1 MRVKATTSF
10 AGAEISMFHGEV
22 CDVPDDIAAPLL
34 ECGYLEAV
42 EAGAAGTA
50 GANSDDKTASGQLT
64 LEQLK
69 KMKRADLN
77 ALAAEKGIEA
87 PESFKNVGEL
97 AEAIAKLMEAPAGG
111 SEG

>member
-1 MRVKATTSF
+1 MKVKATTSF

-42 EAGAAGTA
+42 EAGGAAPGS
-50 GANSDDKTASGQLT
+50 NDKETSGQLT

-69 KMKRADLN
+69 KMKRTDLN
-77 ALAAEKGIEA
+77 ALAAEKGIED

-97 AEAIAKLMEAPAGG
+97 AEAIAKLMEESAGG

>member
-1 MRVKATTSF
+1 MKVKATTSF

-22 CDVPDDIAAPLL
+22 RDVPDDIAAPLL

-42 EAGAAGTA
+42 EAGGAAPGS
-50 GANSDDKTASGQLT
+50 NDKETSGQLT

-77 ALAAEKGIEA
+77 ALAAEKGIED

-97 AEAIAKLMEAPAGG
+97 AEAIAKLMEEPAGG

>member
-42 EAGAAGTA
+42 EAGGAAPGS
-50 GANSDDKTASGQLT
+50 NDKETSGQLT

-69 KMKRADLN
+69 KMKRTDLN
-77 ALAAEKGIEA
+77 ALAAEKGIED

-97 AEAIAKLMEAPAGG
+97 AEAIAKLMEESAGG

>member
-42 EAGAAGTA
+42 EAGGAAPGS
-50 GANSDDKTASGQLT
+50 NDKENSGQLT

-77 ALAAEKGIEA
+77 AMAAEKGIEA

-97 AEAIAKLMEAPAGG
+97 AEAIAKLMEEKPAGG
-111 SEG
+111 SEE

>member
-42 EAGAAGTA
+42 EAGGAAPGSNNKET
-50 GANSDDKTASGQLT
+50 SGQLT

-77 ALAAEKGIEA
+77 ALAAEKGIED

>member
-1 MRVKATTSF
+1 MMKVKATRNF
-10 AGAEISMFHGEV
+10 AGAICMSVGEV
-22 CDVPDDIAAPLL
+22 RDVREDIAAPLL
-34 ECGYLEAV
+34 ECGYLESV
-42 EAGAAGTA
+42 EAG
-50 GANSDDKTASGQLT
+50 GAVSGSDDKDTSGKLS

-77 ALAAEKGIEA
+77 ALAAEKGIEN

-97 AEAIAKLMEAPAGG
+97 AEVIAKLVAEEPVGG

>member
-42 EAGAAGTA
+42 EAGGAAPGS
-50 GANSDDKTASGQLT
+50 NDKETSGQLT

-111 SEG
+111 REG

>member
-1 MRVKATTSF
+1 MMVKATTSF

-22 CDVPDDIAAPLL
+22 CDVPDDIATPLL

-42 EAGAAGTA
+42 EAGGAAPGS
-50 GANSDDKTASGQLT
+50 NDKENSGQLT

-77 ALAAEKGIEA
+77 AMAAEKGIEA

-97 AEAIAKLMEAPAGG
+97 AEAIAKLMEEKPAGG
-111 SEG
+111 SEE

>member
-1 MRVKATTSF
+1 MKVKATTRF
-10 AGAEISMFHGEV
+10 AGAEISMFRGEV
-22 CDVPDDIAAPLL
+22 RDVPDDIAAPLL
-34 ECGYLEAV
+34 ECGYVEAV
-42 EAGAAGTA
+42 EAGGAG
-50 GANSDDKTASGQLT
+50 SDDKDTSGQLT

-77 ALAAEKGIEA
+77 AMAAEKGIEN

-97 AEAIAKLMEAPAGG
+97 AEAIAKLMEEPAGG

>member
-1 MRVKATTSF
+1 MKVKATTSF

-42 EAGAAGTA
+42 EAGGAAPGS
-50 GANSDDKTASGQLT
+50 NDKENSGQLT

-77 ALAAEKGIEA
+77 AMAAEKGIEA

-97 AEAIAKLMEAPAGG
+97 AEAIAKLMEEKPAGG
-111 SEG
+111 SEE

>member
-1 MRVKATTSF
+1 MKVKATTSF

-42 EAGAAGTA
+42 EAGGAAP
-50 GANSDDKTASGQLT
+50 GANDKETSVQLT

-77 ALAAEKGIEA
+77 ALAAEKGIED

-97 AEAIAKLMEAPAGG
+97 AEAIAKLMEESAGG

>member
-1 MRVKATTSF
+1 MKVKATTSF

-42 EAGAAGTA
+42 EAGGAAPGS
-50 GANSDDKTASGQLT
+50 NDKETSGQLT
-64 LEQLK
+64 LEHLK

-77 ALAAEKGIEA
+77 ALAAEKGIED

-97 AEAIAKLMEAPAGG
+97 AEAIAKLMEESAGG